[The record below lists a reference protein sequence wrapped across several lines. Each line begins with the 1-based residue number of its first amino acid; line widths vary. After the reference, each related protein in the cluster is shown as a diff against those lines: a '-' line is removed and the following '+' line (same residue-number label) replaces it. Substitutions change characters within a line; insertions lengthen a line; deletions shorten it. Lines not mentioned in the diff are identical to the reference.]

1 MNRSIYGVERFRVAQ
16 SKSYSFNSVG
26 TKKDDFDRQQQAA
39 VTSPPIG
46 IKTPLEL
53 GSSEDGIFKMHRSL
67 ANQIKDNLS
76 NLILTN
82 YNERLG
88 FPDFGANLRPLLF
101 ELSTEDGDQEAMR
114 RISAAVGKY
123 MPFVVLENFIMTPEN
138 AELTAQSRMKLV
150 ITYSVPRINLTDQS
164 ISITFNFAG

>member
-1 MNRSIYGVERFRVAQ
+1 VAQ
-16 SKSYSFNSVG
+16 LKTYSFNSVG
-26 TKKDDFDRQQQAA
+26 TKKESFDQQQKAA

-53 GSSEDGIFKMHRSL
+53 GNSDDGIFKMHRSL
-67 ANQIKDNLS
+67 ADQIKDNLA

-101 ELSTEDGDQEAMR
+101 ELATENGDQEAMR
-114 RISAAVGKY
+114 RISSAVGKY
-123 MPFVVLENFIMTPEN
+123 MPFVTLENFIMSPED
-138 AELTAQSRMKLV
+138 AGLTAQSRIKLV
-150 ITYSVPRINLTDQS
+150 VTYSVPAINLTDQS
-164 ISITFNFAG
+164 IGITFNFAG